1 MLFVLEE
8 RRKWYLFFS
17 EHFYLHIYF
26 IVLPIDFQLMMC
38 YISKR
43 KLCAFLILLSFNIF
57 SFQIFIFVQFVM
69 FSQSK
74 HPGCRVSFSRFGN
87 NKSPRAFIESIT
99 VISNYEEFQL
109 IESAKEANE
118 AQSLADELIS
128 QDDLLIAHVGWNF
141 VEHVIK

>member
-1 MLFVLEE
+1 M
-8 RRKWYLFFS
+8 
-17 EHFYLHIYF
+17 
-26 IVLPIDFQLMMC
+26 
-38 YISKR
+38 
-43 KLCAFLILLSFNIF
+43 
-57 SFQIFIFVQFVM
+57 
-69 FSQSK
+69 
-74 HPGCRVSFSRFGN
+74 
-87 NKSPRAFIESIT
+87 